1 MFRILVLIVSVF
13 IIGLS
18 CEIYAQDAGARAQTL
33 AAALDKNKYKKKE
46 KHNVLIESYVDI
58 KNEPVVKGNPA
69 DYSGTYSADDYKLEL
84 KVAANGSAEGSG
96 YDLRR
101 AEGDRWP
108 NMKFALRGARVEGA
122 LLTGTKVFENGQTEA
137 FEAVFANRT
146 VSSGKNAETINSR
159 NTSFGIGFIQVNKDW
174 TSRAFLEKID

>member
-1 MFRILVLIVSVF
+1 MFRILVLIISVF

-18 CEIYAQDAGARAQTL
+18 SEVYAQDAGARAQTL

-46 KHNVLIESYVDI
+46 KHNISIETYVDI

-69 DYSGTYSADDYKLEL
+69 DYSGRYSADDYKLEL
-84 KVAANGSAEGSG
+84 KVDANGSAEGSG
-96 YDLRR
+96 YDLRN

-108 NMKFALRGARVEGA
+108 KMKFALRDARVEGA

-146 VSSGKNAETINSR
+146 VTSGKNAETINSR
-159 NTSFGIGFIQVNKDW
+159 NTSFGIGFIQANKDW
-174 TSRAFLEKID
+174 TNRAFLEKID